1 MKRIIYSTYLTI
13 ICLIIS
19 NLFLCCK
26 SNGESDSATVD
37 DRVET
42 VVKVDSVAMARIE
55 GIWVNAE
62 TQNVVMRV
70 IGDSIFYP
78 DTVNLPVRFS
88 IVNDSLVLYGK
99 EETKY
104 LIKKQGDYIFHF
116 ESSVGDEINLHKSEN
131 PDDSLAFSLVH
142 IKPIIYNNVTKR
154 DTVVNYSGTRYHC
167 YVFVNPSHN
176 RVYKNSL
183 NDEGL
188 DVSTYYYDN
197 VIHLSVY
204 KGDKS
209 LLSRD
214 FTKNDFKSLVP
225 SHFLEQATLSDVN
238 FRHVDSD
245 GFHFDAIICMPDD
258 ALCYMVQVLVRMD
271 GKYELTLMDY

>member
-1 MKRIIYSTYLTI
+1 MRHS
-13 ICLIIS
+13 ICLILLTINYFILS
-19 NLFLCCK
+19 SLFVSCK
-26 SNGESDSATVD
+26 SNGTSDSSSVQE
-37 DRVET
+37 VEET
-42 VVKVDSVAMARIE
+42 IVEVDSAAMSRFE

-62 TQNVVMRV
+62 TQNVVLRV

-88 IVNDSLVLYGK
+88 IVNDSLVLYG
-99 EETKY
+99 EEDTKY
-104 LIKKQGDYIFHF
+104 LIKKQGDYVFHF
-116 ESSVGDEINLHKSEN
+116 VSSMGEEVNLHKSEN
-131 PDDSLAFSLVH
+131 PEDSLAFSLVR

-167 YVFVNPSHN
+167 YVFVNPSRN

-183 NDEGL
+183 NDEGI

-204 KGDKS
+204 KGNQA

-214 FTKNDFKSLVP
+214 FTKNDFKDLIP
-225 SHFLEQATLSDVN
+225 AHFLQQSTLSDVN
-238 FRHVDSD
+238 FQHVDGD

-258 ALCYMVQVLVRMD
+258 ALCYMVQVLIRMD
-271 GKYELTLMDY
+271 GKYELTLLDY